1 MVKGGYV
8 LNEGVGLLGFDLGL
22 ELISQK
28 KSLYYCPFQQQSME
42 RRLRPH

>member
-28 KSLYYCPFQQQSME
+28 KIPLLLPLSATI
-42 RRLRPH
+42 HGA